1 MSENNSDS
9 NSYENENEVSD
20 EENNQ
25 NQNNNSITSNLYK
38 QSKSVKFSNEK
49 ENKQEITKSSDPH
62 DDSYD
67 SEKDPVSVIIFD
79 SEINF
84 LTDIEYV
91 DIVFVID
98 TTNSM
103 SPYFKGIKRFI
114 RKLIND
120 AKKSLSHYKNTNV
133 DMLKIGI
140 VGYKDHNN
148 NNDSYYSSLK
158 KSNKN
163 DNNYVSKI
171 LCDLTGDNN
180 EFKESLFQIK
190 CNGGGDEAEAVL
202 DGLNLATNGIKWRE
216 KSLKYIYH
224 VCDKPPHG
232 SELNGNVNDDYK
244 NGCPCGLTHKEILE
258 EIRCKYIEYTVIML
272 DSCLENMIEAFSKYS
287 KIDVMQ
293 PDIKKDKN
301 ISGKQ

>member
-1 MSENNSDS
+1 MSENDS
-9 NSYENENEVSD
+9 NNENENSEN
-20 EENNQ
+20 EENLNS
-25 NQNNNSITSNLYK
+25 NSITSNLYK
-38 QSKSVKFSNEK
+38 QSKVKFSNDK
-49 ENKQEITKSSDPH
+49 ESKREITKSSDPH

-91 DIVFVID
+91 DIVFVLD

-103 SPYFKGIKRFI
+103 SPFFKGIKRFI

-120 AKKSLSHYKNTNV
+120 AKKTLSHYKNTNV

-140 VGYKDHNN
+140 VGYKDHINTN
-148 NNDSYYSSLK
+148 SSYISSK
-158 KSNKN
+158 KSEE
-163 DNNYVSKI
+163 NYVSKI
-171 LCDLTGDNN
+171 LCDLTGNHN
-180 EFKESLFQIK
+180 EFKDSLFQIK
-190 CNGGGDEAEAVL
+190 CNGGGDDAEAVL

-216 KSLKYIYH
+216 SSLKYIYH
-224 VCDKPPHG
+224 ICDMPPHG

-244 NGCPCGLTHKEILE
+244 NGCPCGLKHKEILE

-272 DSCLENMIEAFSKYS
+272 DACLENMIEAFSKYS

-293 PDIKKDKN
+293 PNIKKDKN

>member
-1 MSENNSDS
+1 MSENDS
-9 NSYENENEVSD
+9 NNENENFEN
-20 EENNQ
+20 EENLNS
-25 NQNNNSITSNLYK
+25 NSITSNLYK
-38 QSKSVKFSNEK
+38 QSRVKFSNDK
-49 ENKQEITKSSDPH
+49 ESKREITKSSDPH

-91 DIVFVID
+91 DIVFVLD

-103 SPYFKGIKRFI
+103 SPFFKGIKRFI

-120 AKKSLSHYKNTNV
+120 AKKTLSHYKNTNV

-140 VGYKDHNN
+140 VGYKDHINTN
-148 NNDSYYSSLK
+148 SSYISSK
-158 KSNKN
+158 KSEE
-163 DNNYVSKI
+163 NYVSKI
-171 LCDLTGDNN
+171 LCDLTGNHN
-180 EFKESLFQIK
+180 EFKDSLFQIK
-190 CNGGGDEAEAVL
+190 CNGGGDDAEAVL

-216 KSLKYIYH
+216 SSLKYIYH
-224 VCDKPPHG
+224 ICDMPPHG

-244 NGCPCGLTHKEILE
+244 NGCPCGLKHKEILE

-272 DSCLENMIEAFSKYS
+272 DACLENMIEAFSKYS

-293 PDIKKDKN
+293 PNIKKDKN